1 MREAHDRIHAEVRHG
16 GVRALAGHGHGE
28 LVHSRHH
35 GPGRHADRAEVEVLP
50 HVDPERGIGFG
61 GFQHAV
67 LDHGLGSAAGL
78 LGGLEAQL
86 DRAPQRVALARE
98 APREGEQDRGVA
110 VVAACVHL
118 SRRLRAVRD
127 GVLLLDR
134 ERVHVGA
141 QQHRPPGARAAHGG
155 EHAGAA
161 DACAHRLGDKLDCGR
176 G

>member
-1 MREAHDRIHAEVRHG
+1 M
-16 GVRALAGHGHGE
+16 
-28 LVHSRHH
+28 
-35 GPGRHADRAEVEVLP
+35 
-50 HVDPERGIGFG
+50 DPERGIGLGSFE
-61 GFQHAV
+61 HAV

-161 DACAHRLGDKLDCGR
+161 DACARLEPERLQLLRHQRGGALFLEGQLGMGVQVAARRDHLLDVSSR
-176 G
+176 ER